1 MSFVAFGSNC
11 PSFSSLV
18 KWHVSPLEPHSHTG
32 FSRWHVPW
40 PMKKN
45 LRTLS
50 IPEETVYAAAM
61 ETCAPQSSLLARG
74 ANFMPI
80 YHREW
85 ELVL

>member
-1 MSFVAFGSNC
+1 
-11 PSFSSLV
+11 
-18 KWHVSPLEPHSHTG
+18 
-32 FSRWHVPW
+32 
-40 PMKKN
+40 MKKN

-50 IPEETVYAAAM
+50 IAEETVYAEAM